1 MGLDICHSI
10 PISKHL
16 MNELSDYVTVDE
28 LKLAQGYLD
37 RHSDLICTVLE
48 KEGEIINGIY
58 FKDIGYQRKGMDS
71 QFYLDFVN
79 GKLYFEIEDV
89 RKAYLYLKAD
99 HINNLSDLKENF
111 KKTFIDNF
119 VEGESI
125 FCASW

>member
-1 MGLDICHSI
+1 
-10 PISKHL
+10 
-16 MNELSDYVTVDE
+16 
-28 LKLAQGYLD
+28 
-37 RHSDLICTVLE
+37 
-48 KEGEIINGIY
+48 
-58 FKDIGYQRKGMDS
+58 MDS